1 MPPAPQVAGE
11 QLQQW
16 PDHLMAELAWAVP
29 PGEGDLPASA
39 ERLFDYHRARP
50 EALRPRARPARPT
63 HALPREPEV

>member
-1 MPPAPQVAGE
+1 
-11 QLQQW
+11 
-16 PDHLMAELAWAVP
+16 MAELAWAVP